1 MNGPISIII
10 IKLSLGSEAWGI
22 KQKKSHSD
30 WGMNNT
36 FLSFYLPMP
45 WGQQVLILLKQ
56 TDIQTVENISLL
68 NDRAR
73 PANRFFSLRQG
84 ICPTRLPVHIINGT
98 NYADFQLIFFK
109 CKANFPLK
117 MISFNILFIWS
128 VWSFFST
135 IDTIV
140 FRCGTMLVR
149 HFLLTDC
156 YFVSLQYWQYKDI
169 KNGWGSKC

>member
-45 WGQQVLILLKQ
+45 FFGPTSINVWNKQIFKQLKTSVYLMTGPGLQ
-56 TDIQTVENISLL
+56 IGFFFEH
-68 NDRAR
+68 RACV
-73 PANRFFSLRQG
+73 PLGYHF
-84 ICPTRLPVHIINGT
+84 TYGT

-117 MISFNILFIWS
+117 IISFILFNWS

-135 IDTIV
+135 IGTIV

-149 HFLLTDC
+149 HFLQTDC
-156 YFVSLQYWQYKDI
+156 YFVSLQYWH
-169 KNGWGSKC
+169 